1 MCSELC
7 RPGVAWRSNGFATS
21 VLRPM
26 LRQSAGSRCAV
37 VNDQPLRRSATRVPG
52 DRIGRLVVNSI
63 PSLARWA
70 RGLRGLLALGA
81 RMSCALPITVDRST
95 SLRGHI
101 ARGRVACN
109 LLKCSG
115 SCLVCTFARL
125 SPLGGM
131 VHVWCRSPHWD
142 LSPIPC
148 SEPCRYVSVTGSL
161 PQVSD
166 S

>member
-7 RPGVAWRSNGFATS
+7 RPGVARRSNGFATS

-81 RMSCALPITVDRST
+81 RMSCAPPIN
-95 SLRGHI
+95 
-101 ARGRVACN
+101 C
-109 LLKCSG
+109 
-115 SCLVCTFARL
+115 
-125 SPLGGM
+125 
-131 VHVWCRSPHWD
+131 
-142 LSPIPC
+142 
-148 SEPCRYVSVTGSL
+148 
-161 PQVSD
+161 
-166 S
+166 